1 MTPDGGVGA
10 LAARRAR
17 DATLLREAEQLAAP
31 HQPPAHA
38 RPVVLL
44 PANPRALTPVPLA
57 AREAFRRHLR
67 LQLTRAFAEPPAQHA
82 PAPPAD
88 TEDAEGPAADS
99 ADLAVG
105 PMLGAACGTCGGA
118 CCTAGGTHA
127 FLKAASL
134 VRVRRELSSEG
145 MPALSAAEIEARYL
159 DALPTVHYHDSCV
172 FHGSAGCTLP
182 RTLRSNLCNRYLCG
196 GLTQLTRTT
205 AAHGE
210 HAAFVAAVD
219 DGRLLRLALVT
230 PAGAQP
236 ITGSPT
242 PVVTPASVTPPA
254 APSPASPAGWPATPP
269 P

>member
-1 MTPDGGVGA
+1 VTSDGGVGA

-31 HQPPAHA
+31 HQPPAHL

-44 PANPRALTPVPLA
+44 PANPRALTPVPPA

-67 LQLTRAFAEPPAQHA
+67 LQLTRAFAEPLEHSA
-82 PAPPAD
+82 PARPAD
-88 TEDAEGPAADS
+88 TDDPEGPAADS
-99 ADLAVG
+99 ANLAVG

-134 VRVRRELSSEG
+134 MRVRHALASDG
-145 MPALSAAEIEARYL
+145 MPAPSAAEIEARYL
-159 DALPTVHYHDSCV
+159 DALPTAHYQDSCV
-172 FHGSAGCTLP
+172 FHASAGCTLP

-196 GLTQLTRTT
+196 GLTQLTRRT
-205 AAHGE
+205 AARGE

-219 DGRLLRLALVT
+219 DGRLWRLALVT
-230 PAGAQP
+230 RAGAQP
-236 ITGSPT
+236 ITAGPT
-242 PVVTPASVTPPA
+242 TAV
-254 APSPASPAGWPATPP
+254 SPAT
-269 P
+269 